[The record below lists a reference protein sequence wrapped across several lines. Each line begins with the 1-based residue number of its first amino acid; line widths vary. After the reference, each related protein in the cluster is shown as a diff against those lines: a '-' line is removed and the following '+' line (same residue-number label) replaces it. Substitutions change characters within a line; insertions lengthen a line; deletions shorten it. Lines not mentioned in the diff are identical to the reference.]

1 MNKVKFKAFVL
12 ESENENLTNG
22 DVLLSLFPGI
32 EVEFSDYVP
41 LVNTNLDGSLV
52 SFRSNWWNA
61 PYTGE
66 GGGEK

>member
-1 MNKVKFKAFVL
+1 MNKVKFKAFVI
-12 ESENENLTNG
+12 ESDNEKLTNG

-32 EVEFSDYVP
+32 EIEFSEYVP

-52 SFRSNWWNA
+52 SFRANWWNA

>member
-1 MNKVKFKAFVL
+1 MNKVKFKAFVI
-12 ESENENLTNG
+12 ESDNEKLTNG

-32 EVEFSDYVP
+32 EVEFSTIAP

-52 SFRSNWWNA
+52 SFRANWWND

-66 GGGEK
+66 EGGEK

>member
-1 MNKVKFKAFVL
+1 MNKVKFKAFVI
-12 ESENENLTNG
+12 ESDNEKLTNG

-32 EVEFSDYVP
+32 ELEFSEYAP

-52 SFRSNWWNA
+52 CFRVNWWNA

>member
-1 MNKVKFKAFVL
+1 MNKVKFKAFVI
-12 ESENENLTNG
+12 ESDNEKLTNG

-32 EVEFSDYVP
+32 ELEFSEYAP

-52 SFRSNWWNA
+52 SFRVNWWNA

>member
-12 ESENENLTNG
+12 ESENEKLTNG

-32 EVEFSDYVP
+32 EVEFAEYVP

-52 SFRSNWWNA
+52 SFRSNWWNT
-61 PYTGE
+61 PYTGK
-66 GGGEK
+66 GGVSE